1 MCISTVVAMRGMFF
15 GMRKRSAKHRAS
27 GLMKTDIAAAIAA
40 AAAYRQKTW
49 IGIKDVSN
57 GKTPC
62 VQNKRGFIRV
72 QWGAAFGSNETRP
85 MNPKL
90 RSTRAH
96 QQWGASSLAVCDSH
110 AMVW

>member
-1 MCISTVVAMRGMFF
+1 MTGIARGQWMCISTVVAMRGMFF

-40 AAAYRQKTW
+40 AAAAAAAAAYRQKTW

-62 VQNKRGFIRV
+62 VQNKRGFIRI

-96 QQWGASSLAVCDSH
+96 Q
-110 AMVW
+110 